1 MGYFSQRKK
10 HARQNMFMLIS
21 LVILA
26 IIYLLLWLDD
36 GSSSFLKSL
45 RHAQF
50 HFYLYNLFLVLY
62 TLFHRHLAYMCLAI
76 MLLFCNYGSL
86 AKSALLFFNHEPE
99 GFNQLEVS
107 YHKGEQNYL
116 PTNGKY
122 TITHQ
127 GKLELSPHLSAAFAG
142 IENQQDKTIM
152 LINLDFS
159 KKYEAEYQTA
169 FHNLEKFVMAQNGPV
184 VIVGDF
190 GIPSWDILFR
200 EFLTDTG
207 LSVKNRILFTDGK
220 SSFRFWFVPSI
231 NILGF
236 DNFGIK
242 SVSMKG
248 QTFHIKLGY

>member
-1 MGYFSQRKK
+1 
-10 HARQNMFMLIS
+10 MFMLIS

>member
-1 MGYFSQRKK
+1 
-10 HARQNMFMLIS
+10 MFMLIS

-116 PTNGKY
+116 PTDGKY

-248 QTFHIKLGY
+248 QIFHIKLGY

>member
-1 MGYFSQRKK
+1 
-10 HARQNMFMLIS
+10 MFMLIS

-62 TLFHRHLAYMCLAI
+62 TLFHRHLAYMCFAI

-116 PTNGKY
+116 PTDGKY

-242 SVSMKG
+242 AVSMKG

>member
-26 IIYLLLWLDD
+26 VIYFLLWLDD
-36 GSSSFLKSL
+36 GTSSFLKSL

-50 HFYLYNLFLVLY
+50 HFYLYNIFLVLY
-62 TLFHRHLAYMCLAI
+62 TLFHRHLAYMFFAL
-76 MLLFCNYGSL
+76 MLMFCNYGSL
-86 AKSALLFFNHEPE
+86 AKSALLFFNHEPSGSE
-99 GFNQLEVS
+99 QLEVL

-116 PTNGKY
+116 SVDNKNA
-122 TITHQ
+122 IKHQ
-127 GKLELSPHLSAAFAG
+127 GKLELSPHLSASFVG
-142 IENQQDKTIM
+142 IEKHQDNLIM
-152 LINLDFS
+152 IINLDFP

-169 FHNLEKFVMAQNGPV
+169 LHNLEKFVVAQNGPV
-184 VIVGDF
+184 VIIGDF

-200 EFLTDTG
+200 DFLNKTD

-242 SVSMKG
+242 SMSMKG
-248 QTFHIKLGY
+248 QNFHINLGY